1 MVLKFRLTSV
11 VGDDGRLRRALSA
24 ATAILAFG
32 AFAFGSW
39 SGAFAD
45 GPIKIGLLLTY
56 VGPTSIF
63 ARYEDKGAR
72 LLVEQTNKNGGIGGR
87 QIELVNYDTEGK
99 PDRAGTLYRRLAQE
113 DGVAAVIGPDSIFVL
128 LGMSDIPSDVKV
140 ISVSS
145 PGLYELVAPTKRKYI
160 VSAQVATTFAGTLVL
175 GYVKDK
181 YHAKRVGMITTSD
194 VIGQTIAKT
203 VGNMAAAF
211 GMELVDVAS
220 QPASDRDLLP
230 SLRKLATLQPKIDAL
245 YVFGS
250 GPFANIAMNQSELA
264 GINIPIAYNG
274 GNVIPELIKDL
285 SPDTAKR
292 TFLAVARS
300 TVWSTLPASERQDTT
315 IANFLSDYH
324 AKFGEDPTLPAA
336 VGYDMALPIV
346 DALKNVGTDREK
358 LTEYIHDKQKISG
371 AQGIEFKR
379 TWADGYG
386 SDPAELAVA
395 SVSDGQFVFRGFL
408 KDSLKNIGF
417 TKDDMLNKMRELK
430 IIAE

>member
-1 MVLKFRLTSV
+1 MVLRFGLTGV
-11 VGDDGRLRRALSA
+11 VGNDGRPRRALFPA
-24 ATAILAFG
+24 AAILALV
-32 AFAFGSW
+32 AFTCGPW

-45 GPIKIGLLLTY
+45 RPIKIGLLLTY

-87 QIELVNYDTEGK
+87 QIQLVNYDTEGK

-113 DGVAAVIGPDSIFVL
+113 DDVAAVVGPDSIFVL
-128 LGMSDIPSDVKV
+128 LGMSDIPSEMKV
-140 ISVSS
+140 MSVSS
-145 PGLYELVAPTKRKYI
+145 PGLYELVAPPKRRYI
-160 VSAQVATTFAGTLVL
+160 VSAQVSTTFAGTLVL

-181 YHAKRVGMITTSD
+181 FHAKRVGMITTSD

-211 GMELVDVAS
+211 DMELVDVAS

-264 GINIPIAYNG
+264 GINVPIAYNG

-292 TFLAVARS
+292 TFLAVART
-300 TVWSTLPASERQDTT
+300 TVWSTLPASERQDPT

-324 AKFGEDPTLPAA
+324 AKFGEEPTLPSA

-358 LTEYIHDKQKISG
+358 LTEYIHDKQKIGG

-417 TKDDMLNKMRELK
+417 TKEDMLNKMRELK

>member
-1 MVLKFRLTSV
+1 MVLKPGLIGEF
-11 VGDDGRLRRALSA
+11 GNDGRLRQAIFA
-24 ATAILAFG
+24 ATAVFAG
-32 AFAFGSW
+32 ALFAACAW
-39 SGAFAD
+39 SGTFAE
-45 GPIKIGLLLTY
+45 GPIKVGLLLTY

-72 LLVEQTNKNGGIGGR
+72 LLVEQTNKSGGIGGR
-87 QIELVNYDTEGK
+87 QIELVNYDSEGK
-99 PDRAGTLYRRLAQE
+99 PDRAGTLYRRLSQE
-113 DGVAAVIGPDSIFVL
+113 DNVAAVIGPDSIFVL
-128 LGMSDIPSDVKV
+128 LGMSDIPSEVKV

-145 PGLYELVAPTKRKYI
+145 PGLYELVAPAKRKYI

-264 GINIPIAYNG
+264 GINVPIAYNG

-300 TVWSTLPASERQDTT
+300 TVWSTLPASERQDTI
-315 IANFLSDYH
+315 IANFLNDYH
-324 AKFGEDPTLPAA
+324 AKFGEEPTLPSA

>member
-1 MVLKFRLTSV
+1 MGRASSFATIFYKCGWLCRIEAAAVFFSV
-11 VGDDGRLRRALSA
+11 I
-24 ATAILAFG
+24 ATLGAFG
-32 AFAFGSW
+32 
-39 SGAFAD
+39 GAGALAG

-72 LLVEQTNKNGGIGGR
+72 LLIDQTNKNGGIDGR

-99 PDRAGTLYRRLAQE
+99 PDRAGTLYRRLVRE
-113 DGVAAVIGPDSIFVL
+113 DNVAAVIGPDSIFVL
-128 LGMSDIPSDVKV
+128 LGMSDIPSEVKA
-140 ISVSS
+140 ISISS
-145 PGLYELVAPTKRKYI
+145 AGLYELVAPQKRRYV

-181 YHAKRVGMITTSD
+181 FHAKRLGMITTSD
-194 VIGQTIAKT
+194 VIGQTIAST
-203 VGNMAAAF
+203 VGKMAAAF

-230 SLRKLATLQPKIDAL
+230 SLRKLANLQPNIDAL

-264 GINIPIAYNG
+264 GINVPIAYNG
-274 GNVIPELIKDL
+274 GNVLPELVKDL

-300 TVWSTLPASERQDTT
+300 TVWSTLPAIERNDAVVT
-315 IANFLSDYH
+315 NFLSDYH
-324 AKFGEDPTLPAA
+324 TKFGEEPTLPSAI
-336 VGYDMALPIV
+336 GYDMALPIV

-358 LTEYIHDKQKISG
+358 LTEYIHDKQAISG
-371 AQGIEFKR
+371 AQGIIFKR
-379 TWADGYG
+379 TWANGYG
-386 SDPAELAVA
+386 SNPEDLAVA

-408 KDSLKNIGF
+408 KDSLKNVGF
-417 TKDDMLNKMRELK
+417 TKEDMLKKMQELQL
-430 IIAE
+430 IAE

>member
-1 MVLKFRLTSV
+1 MERGSGFASV
-11 VGDDGRLRRALSA
+11 FGHGGWLRRAGPVA
-24 ATAILAFG
+24 LAFYALAIWAAVGWTG
-32 AFAFGSW
+32 ALAE
-39 SGAFAD
+39 
-45 GPIKIGLLLTY
+45 GPIKVGLLLTY
-56 VGPTSIF
+56 IGPTSIF

-72 LLVEQTNKNGGIGGR
+72 LLIDETNKSGGIGGR
-87 QIELVNYDTEGK
+87 KIELVNYDTEGK

-113 DGVAAVIGPDSIFVL
+113 DNVAAVIGPDSIFVL
-128 LGMSDIPSDVKV
+128 LGMSDIPSEVKV

-145 PGLYELVAPTKRKYI
+145 PGLYELVAPQKRRYI

-175 GYVKDK
+175 AYVKDK
-181 YHAKRVGMITTSD
+181 FHAKRLGMITTSD
-194 VIGQTIAKT
+194 VIGQTIAST
-203 VGNMAAAF
+203 VGKMAAAF

-230 SLRKLATLQPKIDAL
+230 SLHKLATLQPKIDAL

-264 GINIPIAYNG
+264 GIDVPIAYNG

-285 SPDTAKR
+285 SPETAKR

-300 TVWSTLPASERQDTT
+300 TVWSTLPAADRQDPT
-315 IANFLSDYH
+315 IANFLKDYR
-324 AKFGEDPTLPAA
+324 AKFGEEPTLPSA

-346 DALKNVGTDREK
+346 DELKNVGTDREK
-358 LTEYIHDKQKISG
+358 LTEYIHDKQRISG

-408 KDSLKNIGF
+408 KDSLRNIGF
-417 TKDDMLNKMRELK
+417 TKEDMLNKMRELK
-430 IIAE
+430 LVAE

>member
-1 MVLKFRLTSV
+1 M
-11 VGDDGRLRRALSA
+11 D
-24 ATAILAFG
+24 
-32 AFAFGSW
+32 
-39 SGAFAD
+39 
-45 GPIKIGLLLTY
+45 
-56 VGPTSIF
+56 
-63 ARYEDKGAR
+63 
-72 LLVEQTNKNGGIGGR
+72 
-87 QIELVNYDTEGK
+87 
-99 PDRAGTLYRRLAQE
+99 
-113 DGVAAVIGPDSIFVL
+113 
-128 LGMSDIPSDVKV
+128 
-140 ISVSS
+140 
-145 PGLYELVAPTKRKYI
+145 
-160 VSAQVATTFAGTLVL
+160 
-175 GYVKDK
+175 
-181 YHAKRVGMITTSD
+181 
-194 VIGQTIAKT
+194 
-203 VGNMAAAF
+203 
-211 GMELVDVAS
+211 LVDVAS

-230 SLRKLATLQPKIDAL
+230 SLRKLATLQPKIDVL

-264 GINIPIAYNG
+264 GINVPIAYNG

-315 IANFLSDYH
+315 IANFLNDYH

-346 DALKNVGTDREK
+346 DALKNVGMDREK

-430 IIAE
+430 IIAD